1 MNLTSEL
8 QFDPVIKKFKDSAI
22 SGLEEVR
29 EQNGLLCLTISV
41 DSLISCAKFLKNDSD
56 LNFNFLSDITCVD
69 RFPCEPRF
77 ELVYRLRSIPKGSEL
92 QISVRVSGSSAKVKS
107 LVSLWPS
114 ANACE
119 REVHDLFGV
128 EFQGN
133 PNLSRMLLPED
144 WEGHPLRKDY
154 PADGTQ

>member
-1 MNLTSEL
+1 MNLTSKL
-8 QFDPVIKKFKDSAI
+8 QSNPVIKKLKNSGI

-29 EQNGLLCLTISV
+29 DQNGLLCLTISV
-41 DSLISCAKFLKNDSD
+41 ASLINCAKFLRDDSD
-56 LNFNFLSDITCVD
+56 LNFNFLSDVTCVD
-69 RFPCEPRF
+69 HFPCEPRF

-114 ANACE
+114 ANASE

-128 EFQGN
+128 EFQGH

-144 WEGHPLRKDY
+144 WKGHPLRKDY
-154 PADGTQ
+154 PVEGSE